1 MGHPARKKQGAE
13 ENSFQGPLAALLSNG
28 SFDCGFASHARSK
41 SSAQD
46 DRGRAM
52 SKTLVSI
59 VMGSDSDL
67 EIMRE
72 AGKALDEF
80 GIAYEIDV
88 TSAHRSPDR
97 TADFA
102 RRAAERGIRV
112 IIAGAGGA
120 AHLAGVIA
128 AHTTLP
134 VVGVPIPSTSL
145 QGMDSLL
152 ATVQM
157 PAGIP
162 VATVAIGKPGATN
175 AGILA
180 AQMIA
185 LADASVAKKLLA
197 HKEKLA
203 RGVEEKS
210 RKLKGL

>member
-1 MGHPARKKQGAE
+1 
-13 ENSFQGPLAALLSNG
+13 
-28 SFDCGFASHARSK
+28 
-41 SSAQD
+41 
-46 DRGRAM
+46 M

-80 GIAYEIDV
+80 GIAYEMDV

-102 RRAAERGIRV
+102 RKAAGRGIQV

-134 VVGVPIPSTSL
+134 VIGVPIPSTSL

-185 LADASVAKKLLA
+185 LGDASMAKKLEA

-210 RKLKGL
+210 KKLRGEDQKSRFSSQSVRSLKCRSPQLLAQSARESMGHPLGLRMCRLQ

>member
-1 MGHPARKKQGAE
+1 MA
-13 ENSFQGPLAALLSNG
+13 
-28 SFDCGFASHARSK
+28 K
-41 SSAQD
+41 SIA
-46 DRGRAM
+46 
-52 SKTLVSI
+52 LVSI

-72 AGKALDEF
+72 AGKSLEQF
-80 GIAYEIDV
+80 GIAYEIDI
-88 TSAHRSPDR
+88 TSAHRAPR
-97 TADFA
+97 KTAEFA
-102 RRAAERGIRV
+102 KNAAGRGIKV

-128 AHTTLP
+128 AESTLP
-134 VVGVPIPSTSL
+134 VIGVPIPSSSL

-162 VATVAIGKPGATN
+162 VATVAIGKAGATN

-180 AQMIA
+180 AQMLA
-185 LADASVAKKLLA
+185 LSDAELSKKMHA

-203 RGVEEKS
+203 QGVEEKS
-210 RKLKGL
+210 RRLRESQKSS

>member
-1 MGHPARKKQGAE
+1 MGNME
-13 ENSFQGPLAALLSNG
+13 DF
-28 SFDCGFASHARSK
+28 
-41 SSAQD
+41 
-46 DRGRAM
+46 M
-52 SKTLVSI
+52 KTQPLVSI

-80 GIAYEIDV
+80 GIGYEIDI

-97 TADFA
+97 TAQFS
-102 RRAAERGIRV
+102 RKAAERGIRV

-134 VVGVPIPSTSL
+134 VIGVPIPSTSL

-152 ATVQM
+152 STVQM

-185 LADASVAKKLLA
+185 LTDASVAKKLES
-197 HKEKLA
+197 HKQKLA
-203 RGVEEKS
+203 SGVEEKS
-210 RKLKGL
+210 KKLKSSLGA

>member
-1 MGHPARKKQGAE
+1 MNKP
-13 ENSFQGPLAALLSNG
+13 
-28 SFDCGFASHARSK
+28 
-41 SSAQD
+41 
-46 DRGRAM
+46 
-52 SKTLVSI
+52 LVSI

-72 AGKALDEF
+72 AGKALEGF

-97 TADFA
+97 TAEYA
-102 RRAAERGIRV
+102 RNAAGRGIRV

-128 AHTTLP
+128 AHTILP
-134 VVGVPIPSTSL
+134 VIGVPIPATAL
-145 QGMDSLL
+145 NGLDSLL

-180 AQMIA
+180 AQIIGV
-185 LADASVAKKLLA
+185 ADSAVAQKLHA

-203 RGVEEKS
+203 QGVEAKS
-210 RKLKGL
+210 KKMKESGS